1 MTMNAG
7 FVQAY
12 VQQFAGT
19 LLMAGDDAYKKLGR
33 GTLFCFPK
41 RDQGNGNAEVKYF
54 TEAMMVEDDDPSVPF
69 IREYDPEFEVLF
81 LMAIEAPQKQ
91 IFLFRISRQPR
102 GPLVEVLDMEEER
115 AI

>member
-1 MTMNAG
+1 MTMQAG

-12 VQQFAGT
+12 VTQFAGT
-19 LLMAGDDAYKKLGR
+19 LLMAGEEGYKKYGR

-54 TEAMMVEDDDPSVPF
+54 TEQMMVEDDDPSVPF

-91 IFLFRISRQPR
+91 VFLFRITRQP
-102 GPLVEVLDMEEER
+102 GGASVELLDMESER